1 MNFVLRTIIVDPD
14 ETTREELK
22 SALSKLDLVWL
33 EAEYS
38 DYSDVSPSS
47 EAAPPNVALVGID
60 TDTDKALALI
70 AELSR
75 QSPGCA
81 VCAVSRSDDGQLILR
96 AIRAGAKEFLT
107 LPIQAEDLS
116 TTLRTLAGTDKKT
129 GKRLRGSTM
138 IAVAGATGGVGST
151 SVAVNLAA
159 ILAASPSRS
168 VVLVDLDLTL
178 GDADVFLDTIH
189 DYTLADLTQNLA
201 RLDLDFL
208 RRSLAKH
215 RSGLYLL
222 PRPVELDDANLVTED
237 ALRRVFALLRASFS
251 HIVVDL
257 SKGYNRLDLT
267 VLECCDTALLVTQ
280 LDLPCLRN
288 VVRLLKSLRSMDN
301 LDEKVKIAVNRI
313 MPGTGT
319 IRLKKAQEIVG
330 REFFWQLPN
339 DYRVMVEVSNNGVP
353 LIEQAPR
360 ADITQSLLAMSKAL
374 CGDDIGHDQLSNK
387 RDTAAPV
394 VAKWFSFWTS
404 FNGTEKGS

>member
-1 MNFVLRTIIVDPD
+1 MNFVLRTTIVEPD
-14 ETTREELK
+14 EATREELK
-22 SALSKLDLVWL
+22 AALSKLDIVWL
-33 EAEYS
+33 EAEYT
-38 DYSDVSPSS
+38 DYSDASSSTEASP
-47 EAAPPNVALVGID
+47 PDVVLVGID
-60 TDTDKALALI
+60 TDTDRALALI

-75 QSPGCA
+75 RTPASE
-81 VCAVSRSDDGQLILR
+81 VCAVSRSNDGQLILR
-96 AIRAGAKEFLT
+96 AIRAGAREFLT
-107 LPIQAEDLS
+107 LPIQVEDLL
-116 TTLRTLAGTDKKT
+116 TTLRALATTDKKT
-129 GKRLRGSTM
+129 GKRPRGSTM

-151 SVAVNLAA
+151 SIAVNLAS
-159 ILAASPSRS
+159 ILAASPARS

-189 DYTLADLTQNLA
+189 DYTLADLTQNVA

-208 RRSLAKH
+208 RRSLARH

-222 PRPVELDDANLVTED
+222 PRPVELDDASLVTED
-237 ALRRVFALLRASFS
+237 ALRRVFALLKASFS

-267 VLECCDTALLVTQ
+267 ALECCNAALLVAQ

-288 VVRLLKSLRSMDN
+288 VVRLMKSFRSLEH
-301 LDEKVKIAVNRI
+301 LDEKTKLVVNRI
-313 MPGTGT
+313 MADTAT

-360 ADITQSLLAMSKAL
+360 ADITQALSAMAKAL
-374 CGDDIGHDQLSNK
+374 CGDEVEQEQTSNH
-387 RDTAAPV
+387 RSAGTPIV
-394 VAKWFSFWTS
+394 GKWFNFWTS
-404 FNGTEKGS
+404 FNGTEKKS